1 MRKKSVGMLMV
12 TALAAS
18 LLAGCGSKKADTKE
32 VTTTATTTEAAT
44 EKATTKAET
53 KESAEESTEDAST
66 EAASSEE
73 ASSENE
79 STEAVSSEAKK
90 ADASDKKEEVTI
102 TVFAAKSLNQVME
115 ELITEFQKT
124 HENVTIQ
131 GSYDSSGTLMTQ
143 IEEGASCDV
152 FFSAAV
158 KQMNQLDETDGL
170 VVEGT
175 RHNVVNNQVCVVTY
189 KGSNTQVTGLEDIE
203 KASSIALADGSVP
216 VGKYTRQAMVNA
228 GMLEKVDDVSKI
240 TTTTIS
246 EALGGVEI
254 NECANVGAVTSAV
267 AEGSNEV
274 GTVYYSDTY
283 GLEDRLVILEKVSYD
298 LTGDVIYPVA
308 QIENP
313 EADELQAS
321 TAKEFVEFLITDDAK
336 EIFQKY
342 YFDTDVED

>member
-1 MRKKSVGMLMV
+1 MKKQMRKVGILLV
-12 TALAAS
+12 TALSAS
-18 LLAGCGSKKADTKE
+18 LLAGCGFKVEKQKE
-32 VTTTATTTEAAT
+32 TTAKQTAT
-44 EKATTKAET
+44 AET
-53 KESAEESTEDAST
+53 KT
-66 EAASSEE
+66 E
-73 ASSENE
+73 ASSI
-79 STEAVSSEAKK
+79 EASKSEA
-90 ADASDKKEEVTI
+90 ASDKKEEVTI

-131 GSYDSSGTLMTQ
+131 GNYDSSGTLMTQ

-152 FFSAAV
+152 FFSAAT
-158 KQMNQLDETDGL
+158 KQMDQLDETDSL
-170 VVEGT
+170 IIEGT

-189 KGSNTQVTGLEDIE
+189 KESNTQVTGLEDIG
-203 KASSIALADGSVP
+203 KAESIALADGSVP

-228 GMLEKVDDVSKI
+228 GMLENSDDVSKI
-240 TTTTIS
+240 STTTIS

-254 NECANVGAVTSAV
+254 NECANVGAVTAAV

-283 GLEDRLVILEKVSYD
+283 GLEDRLVILEKISYD

-308 QIENP
+308 QIKNP
-313 EADELQAS
+313 EADELQTS
-321 TAKEFVEFLITDDAK
+321 TAKEFVDFLITDDAK

>member
-1 MRKKSVGMLMV
+1 MRKKHAGIIL
-12 TALAAS
+12 TTILAAS
-18 LLAGCGSKKADTKE
+18 IFAGCGSK
-32 VTTTATTTEAAT
+32 
-44 EKATTKAET
+44 
-53 KESAEESTEDAST
+53 
-66 EAASSEE
+66 
-73 ASSENE
+73 
-79 STEAVSSEAKK
+79 
-90 ADASDKKEEVTI
+90 ASDKKEEVTI

-115 ELITEFQKT
+115 ELIAEFQKT
-124 HENVTIQ
+124 HENVNVQ
-131 GSYDSSGTLMTQ
+131 GSYDSSGTLMVQ
-143 IEEGASCDV
+143 IEEGADCDV

-189 KGSNTQVTGLEDIE
+189 KGSNTKVTGLKDI
-203 KASSIALADGSVP
+203 KNAGSIALADGSVP
-216 VGKYTRQAMVNA
+216 VGKYTRQAMVNS
-228 GMLEKVDDVSKI
+228 GMLEKADDVSKI
-240 TTTTIS
+240 STTDIS

-283 GLEDRLVILEKVSYD
+283 GLEDRLEILEKIPYD

-308 QIENP
+308 QIQNS
-313 EADELQAS
+313 EADEAEVAM
-321 TAKEFVEFLITDDAK
+321 AKEFVDFLITDDAK